1 MCILRTST
9 RTLLTPILLGIFAIT
24 SAAAGAGGI
33 TGKVT
38 LEGQLLKA
46 KTINMSSEPGCAKL
60 YSTPPTTEDV
70 VVGPGGGLKNVVVY
84 VSAGAPK
91 QTGPAAQ
98 PVSVTQ
104 KGCRFAPHVVAMQ
117 VNQEVRVINEDAT
130 THNIHPLPT
139 INREWNKA
147 QPPGTPPLQ
156 ETFAREEFISV
167 KCNIHSWM
175 HSYFVVLKTPY
186 YFVSNENGAFTLER
200 LPPGKY
206 TLSAWHEVY
215 GKQSQEVIISGDETQ
230 AVNFTFKVK

>member
-1 MCILRTST
+1 MHSANFYQNASYAN
-9 RTLLTPILLGIFAIT
+9 FARNFCDHIRC
-24 SAAAGAGGI
+24 GGRRR
-33 TGKVT
+33 
-38 LEGQLLKA
+38 
-46 KTINMSSEPGCAKL
+46 
-60 YSTPPTTEDV
+60 D
-70 VVGPGGGLKNVVVY
+70 
-84 VSAGAPK
+84 
-91 QTGPAAQ
+91 
-98 PVSVTQ
+98 
-104 KGCRFAPHVVAMQ
+104 
-117 VNQEVRVINEDAT
+117 QEVRVINEDAT

-206 TLSAWHEVY
+206 TLTAWHEVY